1 VRPSLIAID
10 GPVASGKNAVGS
22 LLAQKLGYRFIDT
35 GAMYRAL
42 TWLALERGLDLGDEA
57 VLAELARTASIALA
71 SLKDGTVCTVQVEGQ
86 DVSAEMVKGRV
97 ERAVS
102 LVAKVTGVR
111 RVLVER
117 QRRMAQGGGVVM
129 VGRDIGTVV
138 LPQAQLKLYL
148 VASARERACR
158 RYLEFLGRGEPA
170 EYAEV
175 LADLERRDRI
185 DSQRSDSPLKPAPDA
200 HIIETDGLGIE
211 EVLKKILDIIEADSC
226 PSSTTPASP

>member
-10 GPVASGKNAVGS
+10 GPVASGKNAVGT
-22 LLAQKLGYRFIDT
+22 LLAQRLGYRFIDT

-42 TWLALERGLDLGDEA
+42 TWLALERGLDPEDEA
-57 VLAELARTASIALA
+57 ALAELARNASIALA
-71 SLKDGTVCTVQVEGQ
+71 PLKDGAGYRVLVEGQ
-86 DVSAEMVKGRV
+86 DVSAEMVRGRV

-102 LVAKVTGVR
+102 QVARVKGVR
-111 RVLVER
+111 QALVEKQR
-117 QRRMAQGGGVVM
+117 QMARGGGVVM
-129 VGRDIGTVV
+129 VGRDVGTVV

-148 VASARERACR
+148 EASAAERARR

-170 EYAEV
+170 DYGEV

-200 HIIETDGLGIE
+200 HIIETDGLSIE
-211 EVLKKILDIIEADSC
+211 EVLARILNIIEADPC
-226 PSSTTPASP
+226 PCSTTPASP